1 MMSPLDKDQQGYQE
15 YDAYNHGERVR
26 LHHAGLQH
34 PKSGT
39 HRACGSGKT
48 IHRAVDDRAVEQG
61 HATRAHINKRLNDG
75 FLVKLVPEIPA
86 LPQAI
91 QPARGAAHLLI
102 AGKIGRA
109 PRLNSSHVAISY
121 AVSC

>member
-1 MMSPLDKDQQGYQE
+1 MMMSPLDKDQQGYQE

-39 HRACGSGKT
+39 HRACGSGET

-61 HATRAHINKRLNDG
+61 HATRAHSNERLNDG
-75 FLVKLVPEIPA
+75 FLVKLDPVLWHLPPA
-86 LPQAI
+86 LKPTS
-91 QPARGAAHLLI
+91 GASHRLI
-102 AGKIGRA
+102 
-109 PRLNSSHVAISY
+109 
-121 AVSC
+121 